1 MRLSYSQY
9 RTFLQCPRL
18 YHYQATKVPPPVKP
32 SSYFALYGILIE
44 AFFKKYTNVYTK
56 QGVTL
61 SNDQIREILKSLWGY
76 VLEKNYVDWSDPWVN
91 ETADQILENVY
102 NDVLLNMNTFFFWKE
117 AQSEVSFEVLL
128 KKSQDVLSCRMDF
141 IWRKPDGTVEILD
154 GKGTN
159 KLDKNVDI
167 EQLLFYALM
176 YLLRNK
182 RVPDKLGFLYYKYHL
197 IKYIDFNMDTVM
209 AFKDKLAL
217 VKRAISKTE
226 VFEPV
231 VGLSKHCKWCAY
243 RFGCDAYNDKKD
255 ANAQKKQSLITQT
268 DAGGI
273 IKI

>member
-9 RTFLQCPRL
+9 KTFLQCPRL
-18 YHYQATKVPPPVKP
+18 YHYQATKVVPPVKS

-56 QGVTL
+56 QGVIL
-61 SNDQIREILKSLWGY
+61 DEAKIREILSNLWEY
-76 VLEKNYVDWSDPWVN
+76 ILNKNYVDWSEPWVS
-91 ETADQILENVY
+91 ESADQIFENVVG
-102 NDVLLNMNTFFFWKE
+102 DIRMNMDTFSFWKE

-128 KKSQDVLSCRMDF
+128 KKSQDMLTCRMDF

-159 KLDKNVDI
+159 KIDKNVDI

-182 RVPDKLGFLYYKYHL
+182 RIPDKMGFLYYKYHL
-197 IKYIDFNMDTVM
+197 IKYIDFDMSSVMD
-209 AFKDKLAL
+209 FKDKVAL
-217 VKRAISKTE
+217 VKKTIANTTT
-226 VFEPV
+226 FEPI

-243 RFGCDAYNDKKD
+243 RFGCDAYNAKKD
-255 ANAQKKQSLITQT
+255 ANAQKKKSAITPEYN
-268 DAGGI
+268 GGI
-273 IKI
+273 ISL